1 MLAEHIGIPQ
11 LRDLAGRSEE
21 YRESLKISG
30 MNRLAELLYPESR
43 QSDAQLDL
51 SIKFNSGEQ
60 GFPEI
65 SGHIEGSLDII
76 CQRCLGP
83 LAWEFNIDFG
93 LVLVG
98 DVADLKLVSEPIDAV
113 VVSEHGICMSEI
125 AEDELLAVLP
135 FAPMHATNEN
145 CNPSGSVEIVASDTD
160 VSEVVL
166 NKPFGDL
173 AAMLKGAEASGDE
186 N

>member
-21 YRESLKISG
+21 YRESLKIGG
-30 MNRLAELLYPESR
+30 MSRLAELSHPESG

-51 SIKFNSGEQ
+51 SIEFHSGEQ

-65 SGHIEGSLDII
+65 RGHIEGSLDII

-83 LAWEFNIDFG
+83 LDWKFNIDFE
-93 LVLVG
+93 LVIVG
-98 DVADLKLVSEPIDAV
+98 DEADIERVSEPIDAV
-113 VVSEHGICMSEI
+113 VASEHGICMSEI
-125 AEDELLAVLP
+125 VEDELLATLP
-135 FAPMHATNEN
+135 FAPMHATNET
-145 CNPSGSVEIVASDTD
+145 CNLSGNVEIVASDRD
-160 VSEVVL
+160 VSEVEL

-173 AAMLKGAEASGDE
+173 AALLKGAEASGDE